1 MEKNYSAIIKIQFQ
15 IVIKKIEYLLDA
27 CQSAWVFGGMGS
39 WNDIWIEDE
48 NILNEY
54 KIVSNN
60 LYSSLIS
67 TIIQSVNS
75 VIQRIT
81 HNTGSQPTG
90 SQAACGTTHCQTDT
104 PVGVPGKKEFQ
115 GLDEEAIQRNIF
127 SASQAC

>member
-1 MEKNYSAIIKIQFQ
+1 
-15 IVIKKIEYLLDA
+15 
-27 CQSAWVFGGMGS
+27 MGS

-75 VIQRIT
+75 VI
-81 HNTGSQPTG
+81 
-90 SQAACGTTHCQTDT
+90 
-104 PVGVPGKKEFQ
+104 
-115 GLDEEAIQRNIF
+115 
-127 SASQAC
+127 